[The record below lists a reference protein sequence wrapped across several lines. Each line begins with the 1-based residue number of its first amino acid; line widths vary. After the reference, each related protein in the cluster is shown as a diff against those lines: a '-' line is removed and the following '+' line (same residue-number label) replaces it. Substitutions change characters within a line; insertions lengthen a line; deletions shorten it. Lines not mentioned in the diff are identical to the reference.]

1 MCSHHYIA
9 SVNASMQ
16 LDKLGIYKVHII
28 IFQFDLDLEF
38 MLSSDP
44 LPMVPV
50 TVTPKILG
58 RNAKMKAVFTCT

>member
-1 MCSHHYIA
+1 
-9 SVNASMQ
+9 MQ

-50 TVTPKILG
+50 TVTPKNLG